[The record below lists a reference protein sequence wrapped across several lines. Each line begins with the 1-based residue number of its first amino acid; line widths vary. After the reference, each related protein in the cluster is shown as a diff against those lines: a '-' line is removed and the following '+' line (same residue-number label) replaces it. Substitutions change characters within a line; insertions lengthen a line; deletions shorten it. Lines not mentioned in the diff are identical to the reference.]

1 MCMTK
6 YVVLRTMLGNREIGW
21 ELWNR
26 DKGEVTEMTS
36 KEIKNS
42 LLKGDPIHGLAVGE
56 DGELTL
62 DKNFFMTN
70 VFEHRHVNNY
80 KLMNEDESCVA
91 NVGYIVMGKTDA
103 GYEVISTKWERKT
116 VTEEMLK
123 MFMSMGLVF
132 GGAKLEDNKVVLPDG
147 NQKPPKTE
155 VKAEAVKE
163 EPKTEPKKAEQAKT
177 EPKKE
182 AKKQ

>member
-6 YVVLRTMLGNREIGW
+6 VVVMRTMLGNREIGW
-21 ELWNR
+21 ELWNK

-42 LLKGDPIHGLAVGE
+42 LLKGDSICGLAVGE
-56 DGELTL
+56 DEELVL
-62 DKNFFMTN
+62 DKKFFMRN
-70 VFEHRHVNNY
+70 VMEHRHVNNY
-80 KLMNEDESCVA
+80 TPMVEDENCVA
-91 NVGYIVMGKTDA
+91 NVAYIVTGKTNT

-132 GGAKLEDNKVVLPDG
+132 GGAKLEGDKVVLP
-147 NQKPPKTE
+147 NLERKTLETE
-155 VKAEAVKE
+155 VKAEPV
-163 EPKTEPKKAEQAKT
+163 KTET
-177 EPKKE
+177 KKE

>member
-1 MCMTK
+1 MAK
-6 YVVLRTMLGNREIGW
+6 VVVLRTMLGNREIGW
-21 ELWNR
+21 ELWNK

-36 KEIKNS
+36 KEIKAA
-42 LLKGDPIHGLAVGE
+42 LTKGDPIYGLAVGE
-56 DGELTL
+56 DEELVL
-62 DKNFFMTN
+62 DKKFFTVNLM
-70 VFEHRHVNNY
+70 EHRHVNNY
-80 KLMNEDESCVA
+80 TPMVEAENCVA
-91 NVGYIVMGKTDA
+91 NVAYIVTGKVDA

-132 GGAKLEDNKVVLPDG
+132 GGAKLEGDKVVLPDLER
-147 NQKPPKTE
+147 KTPKTE
-155 VKAEAVKE
+155 AKA
-163 EPKTEPKKAEQAKT
+163 